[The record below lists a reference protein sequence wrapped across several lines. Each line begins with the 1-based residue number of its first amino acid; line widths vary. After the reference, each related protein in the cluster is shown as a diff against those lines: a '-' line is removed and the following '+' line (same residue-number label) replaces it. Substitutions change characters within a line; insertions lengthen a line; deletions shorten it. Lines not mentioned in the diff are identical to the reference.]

1 MNIFSKTAENAVIFT
16 ILFLV
21 LLLAF
26 IKGPAIAGDSGSYEG
41 YSIVRIGMYPLLI
54 SFFKFFFKAHAF
66 KSLAIFQTILTIS
79 AAYGLSNFLKSQ
91 FKLPFYVYTAII
103 CVFLFPSVSH
113 AAAWDILSE
122 SISYPFFLL
131 TIWSFLKVLNYK
143 RKVDVTIFSTL
154 LFLLCFTRQQFI
166 FFYVVSFI
174 YNFYLLAFEKNRQF
188 SRQLLLKTS
197 LSLFTFFIAE
207 RSYHA
212 IYHGHFAGTPFV
224 GTQFLMRP
232 LFVASTAALNSID
245 EPKQKQFIKEVTTEL
260 IKNNI
265 INPDQPSK
273 EPYAYEYFY
282 NTMYHKISSK
292 IWRQVWS
299 KDVLDKALGRK
310 HTDFQVQQII
320 DHNALMM
327 GIKLIKVNFLQTMIY
342 YIKDTI
348 RGMGGYTCFFFMMIL
363 SICCVA
369 AGYKSKK
376 LNLLYLS
383 ILCSILMH
391 LGNSSLVCLFEPP
404 LTRYVY
410 ATNAFF
416 FVMVIIF
423 LTKLLPYLSPQDE
436 ELCAQ

>member
-1 MNIFSKTAENAVIFT
+1 MNRFSKTAENVVIFT

-26 IKGPAIAGDSGSYEG
+26 IKGPAISPDSGSYEG

-54 SFFKFFFKAHAF
+54 SFFKFCFKAHAF
-66 KSLAIFQTILTIS
+66 KSLAIFQTMLTLS
-79 AAYGLSNFLKSQ
+79 AIYGLSNFLRSQ
-91 FKLPFYVYTAII
+91 FKLPFYAYAAII

-122 SISYPFFLL
+122 SISYPLFLL
-131 TIWSFLKVLNYK
+131 TTWSFLKVLTNK
-143 RKVDVTIFSTL
+143 TKIEATIFTTL
-154 LFLLCFTRQQFI
+154 LFLLCFTRQQFM

-174 YNFYLLAFEKNRQF
+174 YSFYLLVF
-188 SRQLLLKTS
+188 SKKQTSKQLFLKTV
-197 LSLFTFFIAE
+197 LSLCTFFIAE
-207 RSYHA
+207 RGYHA

-232 LFVASTAALNSID
+232 LFIATNEALNSIE
-245 EPKQKQFIKEVTTEL
+245 EPKQQQFISEVTAEL
-260 IKNNI
+260 KKNDI
-265 INPDQPSK
+265 INPGQPSK
-273 EPYAYEYFY
+273 ELYAYEYFY

-292 IWRQVWS
+292 IWNKVWS
-299 KDVLDKALGRK
+299 KSALDKTFGKDLSN
-310 HTDFQVQQII
+310 FQVQQII
-320 DHNALMM
+320 DNNALMI
-327 GIKLIKVNFLQTMIY
+327 GLKLIQANFLPTVTY

-348 RGMGGYTCFFFMMIL
+348 RGMGGYSCFFFMIVL
-363 SICCVA
+363 SLSCIA
-369 AGYKSKK
+369 AAFKSKK

-383 ILCSILMH
+383 TLCSIVMH

-410 ATNAFF
+410 STNALF

-423 LTKLLPYLSPQDE
+423 LTKLLPYLSMQNE
-436 ELCAQ
+436 KLCAQ